1 MPCSVYPTYARADVR
16 VARLRLLIETVLQN
30 LFAVKLHLV
39 STNPGVV
46 FMRRPNKFYREPN
59 EYDYQN
65 YIWKDLAERILKKD
79 EHTAGDTTVD
89 DLAVRLEDE
98 FNDQITT
105 DAFTAA
111 KKWLAGFDAIVAK
124 TSVEFPDDGKS
135 TLVFS
140 ILGANLLTILC
151 ESLDINTERVTIDQK
166 KSAINYLCE
175 YNKILIWLG
184 ANVDQL
190 KKDVPSVE

>member
-1 MPCSVYPTYARADVR
+1 MDTFEGGRS
-16 VARLRLLIETVLQN
+16 
-30 LFAVKLHLV
+30 
-39 STNPGVV
+39 
-46 FMRRPNKFYREPN
+46 RPYREPN

-79 EHTAGDTTVD
+79 EHTSGDTTVD
-89 DLAVRLEDE
+89 ELAVRLEAEFDE
-98 FNDQITT
+98 QITT

-111 KKWLAGFDAIVAK
+111 EKWLAGFDAIMAK

-135 TLVFS
+135 TLVLS

-175 YNKILIWLG
+175 YNKILMWLG